1 MFEWYGWTWA
11 ATMEALK
18 PVLVGVRMAETLYLL
33 SIELSSM
40 IKDLNK

>member
-1 MFEWYGWTWA
+1 MEWFGWWWA
-11 ATMEALK
+11 ATMEAAK
-18 PVLVGVRMAETLYLL
+18 PVLIGIKAAETLYLL